1 MFLLGVL
8 SGISISILTILIF
21 LIIISKKQKTI
32 LEKEEI
38 SRVEVEEEYIKKLIK
53 EKRERIIKGKSIGF
67 RSNYARVEEEV
78 KNLTAEIA
86 KSYFPQSKY
95 PKYELTIEET
105 LELNIHISKR
115 LLEELKKKRYKLFRE
130 LRISQILYLNNTKKN
145 IMEKDFIARLNKYK
159 IVDIVRS
166 GWMIYNIANPV
177 YWVKKITLRASMEA
191 TLRSFGVLIINIVG
205 EEVTSVYS
213 KSFKLATKEIEKQK
227 LIHSKK

>member
-177 YWVKKITLRASMEA
+177 YWVKKVALRASMEA

>member
-53 EKRERIIKGKSIGF
+53 EKRDIIIRGKSIGF

-177 YWVKKITLRASMEA
+177 YWVKKIALRASMEA

>member
-53 EKRERIIKGKSIGF
+53 EKRDIIIRGKSIGF
-67 RSNYARVEEEV
+67 RSNYVRVEEEV

-177 YWVKKITLRASMEA
+177 YWVKKIALRASMEA